1 MGIMDLRAE
10 LSGKVPGAE
19 RLIMN
24 YEDGGKVQVFSI
36 EELSVRVGPMATV
49 SNIEAAFKDAM
60 NGK

>member
-1 MGIMDLRAE
+1 MGIMELRSE
-10 LSGKVPGAE
+10 LSGKVPGSD
-19 RLIMN
+19 RLTMS

-49 SNIEAAFKDAM
+49 SEIEAAFKDAM